1 LNRKRVFLQG
11 CAIKEVTKRKVDE
24 VEMGKGRG
32 DDEGGTFL
40 GGEESVIS
48 SGDSVGVGEISTSS
62 RSDEL
67 ISRERVVAGG
77 GRCWRMEVAGGVV
90 AR

>member
-1 LNRKRVFLQG
+1 
-11 CAIKEVTKRKVDE
+11 
-24 VEMGKGRG
+24 
-32 DDEGGTFL
+32 
-40 GGEESVIS
+40 VIS

-67 ISRERVVAGG
+67 ISREREVAGG